1 MSKIEPLSP
10 VSASYGGISKLNAH
24 LDKIETALE
33 NTVSRDGSA
42 PNFMTADF
50 DVNSNRII
58 NVLEPV
64 NGGDVATKTYVDTF
78 LGAVTGLVTPVAH
91 TWAKLVDGVLTLD
104 TYAQLTA
111 LSAPAANVT
120 YRVRGRTAKGDGGA
134 GDFYYVP
141 GSVTTAND
149 GTVISHA
156 SGRFFRIFDSGQY
169 YAAWFG
175 VQAANSAAVNNPL
188 LQAAID
194 ALVAA
199 SGGVLELPAGAI
211 NFTNVTINGND
222 ITIRGQGATETIL
235 TSTYTA
241 GPCITLGGAV
251 TRTANYQ
258 FRDIGFSGAIGGTM
272 FFQRYVRG
280 VYFNNFDY
288 TCDRWQKLGDET
300 LGTSFPAYIFHQ
312 VDCPSASQ
320 ISGAILNHIECWN
333 HAGQILMRDVFV
345 EGQYIA
351 TTDGFTTTNN
361 IQNRVDH
368 VMITG
373 GYFSRFRVNWNFEN
387 GRVVNLY
394 MDSDHLSEGAGQN
407 AIRFVTTAG
416 SSKTIA
422 QVGWELCFVYSQFA
436 CSSGTSPAF
445 YMAANQAGGVSCG
458 TFVFAGAAYHLGSYT
473 PIVIDASINSI
484 TNLTIRGVDFFGS
497 PPNVNQYVVELIGG
511 TSAANLRN
519 VYVGDITGRAF
530 TNNLAAV
537 VRVSGF
543 IDRVVIDT
551 ASIAVTGATTALS
564 DASDVTTPLAL
575 TNTTVAA
582 TDLITV
588 LDQSQSWSRPM
599 SMQNAADYLGAI
611 GGWRVLAKSAVAV
624 THTGNTTET
633 ALATITIPAG
643 ALGPNGA
650 IRVTALTTN
659 NNNANMKTTRFRW
672 DTITGTDFLGYA
684 TTTNVTHQPQRTIW
698 NRNSASSQI
707 SVPSGITNPFAAI
720 SIAPT
725 TATINTANAT
735 TFVITGQL
743 ANAGDTVTLE
753 SYLVEV
759 SYGA

>member
-1 MSKIEPLSP
+1 
-10 VSASYGGISKLNAH
+10 
-24 LDKIETALE
+24 
-33 NTVSRDGSA
+33 
-42 PNFMTADF
+42 
-50 DVNSNRII
+50 
-58 NVLEPV
+58 
-64 NGGDVATKTYVDTF
+64 VD
-78 LGAVTGLVTPVAH
+78 
-91 TWAKLVDGVLTLD
+91 
-104 TYAQLTA
+104 
-111 LSAPAANVT
+111 AAGK
-120 YRVRGRTAKGDGGA
+120 RWKRQ
-134 GDFYYVP
+134 FP
-141 GSVTTAND
+141 
-149 GTVISHA
+149 
-156 SGRFFRIFDSGQY
+156 SGQFQ
-169 YAAWFG
+169 AAWFG
-175 VQAANSAAVNNPL
+175 VQAANAAATNNPF
-188 LQAAID
+188 LQSAID

-199 SGGVLELPAGAI
+199 SGGVLELPAGVI
-211 NFTNVTINGND
+211 NFTSILVDGND
-222 ITIRGQGATETIL
+222 ITICGQGAGETIL

-241 GPCITLGGAV
+241 GACITLGGAV

-272 FFQRYVRG
+272 FFLRYVRG

-288 TCDRWQKLGDET
+288 TADRWMKIGDET
-300 LGTSFPAYIFHQ
+300 LGTSFPAYIVHM
-312 VDCPSASQ
+312 VDNPSSSQ
-320 ISGAILNHIECWN
+320 IAGATLHHIECYN
-333 HAGQILMRDVFV
+333 YAGQFLMRDVFV

-422 QVGWELCFVYSQFA
+422 QVGWELCFVYSQFS

-458 TFVFAGAAYHLGSYT
+458 TFVFAGAAYHLGNYT

-484 TNLTIRGVDFFGS
+484 TNLTIRGVDFFGT

-582 TDLITV
+582 TDLINV
-588 LDQSQSWSRPM
+588 LDQSVSWSRPM

-624 THTGNTTET
+624 THTGDTTET

-650 IRVTALTTN
+650 IRITSLMQN
-659 NNNANMKTTRFRW
+659 NNNANAKTLRYRFG
-672 DTITGTDFLGYA
+672 TISGTDYLGYS
-684 TTTNVTHQPQRTIW
+684 TTTNITHQGQRLIQ

-707 SVPSGITNPFAAI
+707 AFPAGITNAYAATNV
-720 SIAPT
+720 APT
-725 TATINTANAT
+725 TSAVNTAVST
-735 TFVITGQL
+735 TLVITGQL
-743 ANAGDTVTLE
+743 ANAADTVTLE
-753 SYLVEV
+753 SYLVEL